1 MRKNKK
7 IKKLPDFG
15 DNQSGQIKQV
25 FLWNT
30 KRNFINICKTYLIA
44 LEQMK
49 VDHRIFLD
57 KLENEV
63 DPELLK
69 KMDYLSEEKYNY
81 IRKQILDAGND
92 AFRDVEN
99 FTDKLDIE
107 LKKEK
112 GQHE

>member
-1 MRKNKK
+1 MRKGHKM
-7 IKKLPDFG
+7 KKLPDFK
-15 DNQSGQIKQV
+15 NQSGQIKQI

-30 KRNFINICKTYLIA
+30 KRNFINICKTYLVA

-57 KLENEV
+57 KLGKEV
-63 DPELLK
+63 DLELLK

-99 FTDKLDIE
+99 FTDKLSIE
-107 LKKEK
+107 LEK
-112 GQHE
+112 DKGEHE